1 MKLRHLWAGLLLA
14 SIITSPARTWT
25 SSDGSKTFEGDLK
38 SYDAESGKV
47 SVLVKGRPIEFTKD
61 KLSADDITFLT
72 EWAAEANKPDFEK
85 ILEEQKIGS
94 VLTDRVVSK
103 LDGDKFKKATLDKAP
118 EYYLLYFSASW

>member
-1 MKLRHLWAGLLLA
+1 MKPRNLWASLLLA

-47 SVLVKGRPIEFTKD
+47 SVLVKGRPMEFTQD
-61 KLSADDITFLT
+61 KLSADDLTFLS
-72 EWAAEANKPDFEK
+72 EWAAEANKPDLEK
-85 ILEEQKIGS
+85 TLEGQKIGS
-94 VLTDRVVSK
+94 VLTDRVMSK
-103 LDGDKFKKATLDKAP
+103 LDGNKFKKASLDKAP